1 MEKTD
6 EGALPEPI
14 YNLAL
19 KGEYGWETVM
29 KNTETAELARQ
40 VIENPAFSMA
50 IEDMRQG
57 MLRQWI
63 ETGDTEEGREIREA
77 VWKNSKLLGIFV
89 SVLKGYIERAS
100 LSDKV
105 ERP

>member
-1 MEKTD
+1 
-6 EGALPEPI
+6 
-14 YNLAL
+14 
-19 KGEYGWETVM
+19 M
-29 KNTETAELARQ
+29 KDSEMAELARQ

-63 ETGDTEEGREIREA
+63 ETGDTEDGREIREV

-89 SVLKGYIERAS
+89 GVLKGYIERAGS
-100 LSDKV
+100 SSNKV